1 MSVAL
6 LGAGA
11 FSHWSM
17 FMTDKRI
24 DRHEL
29 GREKGIQEA
38 GKRRD
43 DTRQAKNSPHPTTTP
58 PPEARTD
65 PDRGTGEMGT
75 ENLDPSQ
82 PLNKE

>member
-1 MSVAL
+1 MK
-6 LGAGA
+6 
-11 FSHWSM
+11 
-17 FMTDKRI
+17 DKRT
-24 DRHEL
+24 DRSER

-43 DTRQAKNSPHPTTTP
+43 HTQEVSNVPKRDMTP
-58 PPEARTD
+58 PAEARTD

-82 PLNKE
+82 PLSES

>member
-1 MSVAL
+1 MP
-6 LGAGA
+6 
-11 FSHWSM
+11 
-17 FMTDKRI
+17 DKRV
-24 DRHEL
+24 DRNER

-43 DTRQAKNSPHPTTTP
+43 DTQPVQSPPRRAVTP

-65 PDRGTGEMGT
+65 PERGTGEMGT

-82 PLNKE
+82 PLSEE

>member
-1 MSVAL
+1 MP
-6 LGAGA
+6 
-11 FSHWSM
+11 
-17 FMTDKRI
+17 DKRI
-24 DRHEL
+24 DRHER
-29 GREKGIQEA
+29 GREKGFQDA

-43 DTRQAKNSPHPTTTP
+43 DTGTMNDPARRAVTP

-82 PLNKE
+82 PLSEE